1 MMIDS
6 RLWALILSLAT
17 PGCLWAQLPSP
28 RLDRISPLGAAS
40 GGKAELEIVGTDIE
54 EPSLVFDHPGI
65 SATKIEGKDRFFQ
78 ISISNEVPEGT
89 YDCRVIG
96 KYGISNPRL
105 FAVHRGLVDVAEV

>member
-78 ISISNEVPEGT
+78 ISNLTRFQKGHTI
-89 YDCRVIG
+89 
-96 KYGISNPRL
+96 
-105 FAVHRGLVDVAEV
+105 AE